1 MERKEQENR
10 GLFKSLFFFFFFC
23 LLPCLFLFMLVSLVR
38 YFHPCFSLFHCR
50 VNLMGNP
57 LTCTCADLD
66 MVEWLR
72 HTTVSLDGE
81 GHKAKYTC
89 TTETGEIT
97 DTYRVMAEMTSHWRR
112 CVGVEMFGLALGLF
126 LSQVWMSQSFTLSYS
141 SL

>member
-1 MERKEQENR
+1 M
-10 GLFKSLFFFFFFC
+10 LA
-23 LLPCLFLFMLVSLVR
+23 CLFLSLLFCVV
-38 YFHPCFSLFHCR
+38 SLFHYR
-50 VNLMGNP
+50 VNLIGNP

-81 GHKAKYTC
+81 GQKAKYSC

-126 LSQVWMSQSFTLSYS
+126 LTQVWMSQSFTFSKS
-141 SL
+141 SLRCGNCYCCCCCCCYYYYCCCRS